1 MLLINKDKQIRYE
14 NMSSE
19 ELTEEIKTNNE
30 LFWNCMYSSHSSF
43 QKIKNKHPE
52 LAELLY
58 SNVNFNLI
66 EKAEGE
72 DLNKIISFFQNNSE
86 LTLHLLS
93 INRSFVRLI
102 KKKKMQGVFLKQNI
116 LQSLVAMES
125 TNQNFQY
132 LLNKRFLD
140 ENSNKIIEK
149 EKDRQEKEIGESIGL
164 EEYYLQEQVN
174 FIVENCTLP
183 NEETT
188 TVIKDILEN
197 NARNLQ
203 FLNLLNGRTKCL
215 QLMLQRTFVKSIL
228 DFAQIETIDF
238 IKCQM
243 MKNNQQISNNINSII
258 LDPSYV
264 KIGFDEVFDLC
275 MKNCIDSKTLE
286 NIQLVSNFLKIAN
299 REPINENLRN
309 KCINFFSNNM
319 DYLIKL
325 VKENENILDE
335 ITELNKIQEFV
346 FTSEQLIEL
355 VDAKNKNINM
365 FLKLMQKKNI
375 AVRKDLKNLFETRG
389 IFEDAYTTIQK
400 LKMEQQ
406 VEPAMTQHPFNF
418 HNQFDEQLQLI
429 RIQPIQTAQGF
440 NVLQQEL
447 LDILTAEQLMSNSVM
462 GQPKQQQSFV
472 KQYPVINEFTLS
484 VKKDYRQQEGAL
496 NNFNI
501 IFNGKYDCQ
510 IKISS
515 ELSQNEYFD
524 KLRKFLQP
532 RQYLIPVLSN
542 NIAVKLTNNKEITEI
557 FDCIKSFCQE
567 ESMKQTVENIKN
579 EKLNR
584 QQLRK

>member
-19 ELTEEIKTNNE
+19 ELTGEIKTNNE

-93 INRSFVRLI
+93 TNRSFVHLI

-174 FIVENCTLP
+174 FIVKNCTLP

-188 TVIKDILEN
+188 TVIKDILEI
-197 NARNLQ
+197 NAGNLQ

-286 NIQLVSNFLKIAN
+286 NIQLVSNFLKVAN

-365 FLKLMQKKNI
+365 FLKLMQKKI
-375 AVRKDLKNLFETRG
+375 
-389 IFEDAYTTIQK
+389 
-400 LKMEQQ
+400 
-406 VEPAMTQHPFNF
+406 
-418 HNQFDEQLQLI
+418 
-429 RIQPIQTAQGF
+429 
-440 NVLQQEL
+440 
-447 LDILTAEQLMSNSVM
+447 
-462 GQPKQQQSFV
+462 
-472 KQYPVINEFTLS
+472 
-484 VKKDYRQQEGAL
+484 
-496 NNFNI
+496 
-501 IFNGKYDCQ
+501 
-510 IKISS
+510 
-515 ELSQNEYFD
+515 
-524 KLRKFLQP
+524 
-532 RQYLIPVLSN
+532 
-542 NIAVKLTNNKEITEI
+542 
-557 FDCIKSFCQE
+557 
-567 ESMKQTVENIKN
+567 
-579 EKLNR
+579 
-584 QQLRK
+584 